1 MTAAP
6 RAASAG
12 TYQPP
17 MAIPAPGSRPAP
29 TLPSGSKVLYG
40 DAVAHKGWQ
49 RRRYFARQDC
59 PKRRVCN
66 DHDAG
71 SAEVKDP
78 ELPIAE
84 CWALQVAGIATLVIV
99 EVGVGHTE
107 HRFHQFNG
115 SIGMLITSR
124 TCRGIRRSI
133 LSQR

>member
-17 MAIPAPGSRPAP
+17 NGDSRTGKSAR
-29 TLPSGSKVLYG
+29 SNSSRGSKVLYG
-40 DAVAHKGWQ
+40 VAVAHKGWQ
-49 RRRYFARQDC
+49 RRRYFARQHC
-59 PKRRVCN
+59 SKRRVCN

-115 SIGMLITSR
+115 SIGMLPTSR
-124 TCRGIRRSI
+124 RYRGIRRSI